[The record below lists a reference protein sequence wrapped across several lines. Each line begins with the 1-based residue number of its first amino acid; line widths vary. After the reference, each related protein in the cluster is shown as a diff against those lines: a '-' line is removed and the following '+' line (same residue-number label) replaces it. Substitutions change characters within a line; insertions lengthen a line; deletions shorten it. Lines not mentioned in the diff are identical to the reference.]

1 MLLLLAGEDA
11 VEDNVT
17 RSVSLW
23 WLKCE
28 HVLQNVE
35 WLVCWRLAEQQGF
48 SEGRPSLLE
57 NSLSSNVVLE
67 DEQKRVNVVSTIN
80 SLGQVHVQNK

>member
-17 RSVSLW
+17 SVSLW
-23 WLKCE
+23 WLECE

-35 WLVCWRLAEQQGF
+35 WLVIWRLAEQQGF
-48 SEGRPSLLE
+48 SEGRPFLLE
-57 NSLSSNVVLE
+57 SSLSSHIVLE
-67 DEQKRVNVVSTIN
+67 NEQKRVNVVSTVN
-80 SLGQVHVQNK
+80 SLGQFHVQNK